1 MRFVV
6 TLLIGLLGGSALAAC
21 PEPYTGTKLAADL
34 SQLGTSLRDQDM
46 AKFIPSGVRVE
57 AGLACADKLFPRM
70 AYASAYRYVGVA
82 KFRGGDEASARRW
95 FRVALE
101 LEPTFNWDVDELD
114 FSDPMR
120 ALFEEERAKAS
131 LPPTARAGQ
140 GLVQADGAQWYLDG
154 RTLGAPEATGERPHL
169 LQQLNTTDQ
178 TVLQSFLIDGYGF
191 PDSVLKSTVVATA
204 EPSGKTKKDKSK
216 DKAKTTVAPAVTT
229 NEDGYQV
236 VKLERVRP
244 PLKTPLIVAGGVAV
258 VGSGALYALSY
269 MSHQD
274 FEAATTTDAMLAA
287 QKKTNMLV
295 IASGSVL
302 ALGVGAGYVGV
313 SLDTGPG
320 WFIGARF

>member
-6 TLLIGLLGGSALAAC
+6 TLMISLLGGSAFAAC
-21 PEPYTGTKLAADL
+21 PEPYTGQKLASDL
-34 SQLGTSLRDQDM
+34 SQLGTTLRDQDM
-46 AKFIPSGVRVE
+46 GKFVPTGQRVE
-57 AGLACADKLFPRM
+57 AGLACADKVFPRM
-70 AYASAYRYVGVA
+70 AYASAYRYIGVA
-82 KFRGGDEASARRW
+82 KFRCGDEANARRW

-101 LEPTFNWDVDELD
+101 LEPTFNWDVDEMD
-114 FSDPMR
+114 FADPMR

-131 LPPTARAGQ
+131 LPPTARPGQ
-140 GLVQADGAQWYLDG
+140 GLVQTEGAQWYIDG
-154 RTLGAPEATGERPHL
+154 RTLNAPEATSDRPHL
-169 LQQLNTTDQ
+169 LQQVNTADQ

-191 PDSVLKSTVVATA
+191 PDSVLKATA
-204 EPSGKTKKDKSK
+204 VAAAETPAKAKKDRTKKSNSP
-216 DKAKTTVAPAVTT
+216 APVVST
-229 NEDGYQV
+229 NDDGYQV

-258 VGSGALYALSY
+258 AGSGALYALSY
-269 MSHQD
+269 LSHQD
-274 FEAATTTDAMLAA
+274 FEASTTTDELLAA

-302 ALGVGAGYVGV
+302 ALGIGAGYVGV